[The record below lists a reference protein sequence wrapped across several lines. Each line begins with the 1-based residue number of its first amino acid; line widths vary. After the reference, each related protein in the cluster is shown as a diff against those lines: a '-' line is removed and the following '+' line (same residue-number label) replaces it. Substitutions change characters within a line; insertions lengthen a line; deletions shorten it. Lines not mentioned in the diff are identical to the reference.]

1 MGVYSNLAVQKINE
15 QEMLEN
21 FQFSDLLEFAID
33 IQKSDQAMFDAMLE
47 MDFHEAYESKGI
59 ITLTEADKE
68 NAVKVAVKNIW
79 GKIVEVL
86 KRFLGMIKTFI
97 AKISNKFAELSGKN
111 KQLVE
116 RIKVPIKSVIIEK
129 IKGKDIQVTAL
140 NVAVDVV
147 KNKIDAFLKVY
158 EKADGGS
165 DIAGEVKTLLSGLD
179 ATDQYFT
186 KIDLEK
192 YLDQDKFEMADLRD
206 RVADPK
212 KELNDALSEVETL
225 QQMVSDDITEYEKKA
240 KNEKSSD
247 DDRAEANR
255 IARNLNV
262 VLDGCTKL
270 LSFITSFYARKAACE
285 RAIYTKIG
293 AIDGAKLTAGDKVEQ
308 VKNVSKAAADAA
320 KNKAKDVAHDVKH
333 GIDNA
338 KAIAKNAKD
347 LAKDQKAQKQADKTA
362 TGESALE
369 DLEYQFMSIDVVNEA
384 YIEELFA

>member
-86 KRFLGMIKTFI
+86 NKFLDVVKTFV

-116 RIKVPIKSVIIEK
+116 RIKTPIKSTIIEK
-129 IKGKDIQVTAL
+129 IKGKNIQVTAL
-140 NVAVDVV
+140 NVDVDVI
-147 KNKIDAFLKVY
+147 KNKINAFLKVY
-158 EKADGGS
+158 EKADSGS
-165 DIAGEVKTLLSGLD
+165 DVSGEVKTLLSGLN
-179 ATDQYFT
+179 TVDQHFT
-186 KIDLEK
+186 KIDLVK
-192 YLDQDKFEMADLRD
+192 YLDEIEIADLRD
-206 RVADPK
+206 RVADPS
-212 KELNDALSEVETL
+212 KELNDALSEVKDLEKML
-225 QQMVSDDITEYEKKA
+225 SDDIKKY
-240 KNEKSSD
+240 NEDANKEDSSD
-247 DDRAEANR
+247 DARAKASRTASN
-255 IARNLNV
+255 INI

-270 LSFITSFYARKAACE
+270 LSFVTSFYARKAACE

-293 AIDGAKLTAGDKVEQ
+293 VIDGAKLTAGDKAEQ
-308 VKNVSKAAADAA
+308 VKNVGKAAADAA
-320 KNKAKDVAHDVKH
+320 KDKVKDAAHTVKH
-333 GIDNA
+333 GVDNA
-338 KAIAKNAKD
+338 KAIVKNSKD
-347 LAKDQKAQKQADKTA
+347 LDRAKDQKTA

-369 DLEYQFMSIDVVNEA
+369 DLEYQFMAIDVVNET

>member
-86 KRFLGMIKTFI
+86 KRFLGMVKTFI
-97 AKISNKFAELSGKN
+97 AKITNKFAELSGKN
-111 KQLVE
+111 QQLVE
-116 RIKVPIKSVIIEK
+116 RIKTPDKSTIIEK

-147 KNKIDAFLKVY
+147 NNKIEEFLKVY
-158 EKADGGS
+158 ARVKSES
-165 DIAGEVKTLLSGLD
+165 DISGEVKTLVSKLD

-192 YLDQDKFEMADLRD
+192 FLDKKENEIAKLRD
-206 RVADPK
+206 RVAEPK
-212 KELNDALSEVETL
+212 KELNNALSEIDAL
-225 QQMVSDDITEYEKKA
+225 QQMVSNDITNYEKDA
-240 KNEKSSD
+240 QNEKSSD
-247 DDRAEANR
+247 DARAEANR
-255 IARNLNV
+255 IAKNLNV

-270 LSFITSFYARKAACE
+270 LSFVTSFYARKAACD

-293 AIDGAKLTAGDKVEQ
+293 AIDGVKLNAGDKVEQ
-308 VKNVSKAAADAA
+308 AKNVSKAAANAA
-320 KNKAKDVAHDVKH
+320 KNKAKDIAHDVKH
-333 GIDNA
+333 QVDNA
-338 KAIAKNAKD
+338 KAIIKNSKD
-347 LAKDQKAQKQADKTA
+347 LDRAKDQKTA
-362 TGESALE
+362 TGESAVE
-369 DLEYQFMSIDVVNEA
+369 EAFADLEYQFMCIDVVNEA

>member
-86 KRFLGMIKTFI
+86 NKFLDVVKTFV

-116 RIKVPIKSVIIEK
+116 RIKTPIKSTIIEK
-129 IKGKDIQVTAL
+129 IKGKNIQVTAL
-140 NVAVDVV
+140 NVDVDVI
-147 KNKIDAFLKVY
+147 KNKINAFLKVY
-158 EKADGGS
+158 EKADSGS
-165 DIAGEVKTLLSGLD
+165 DVSGEVKTLLSGLNGV
-179 ATDQYFT
+179 DQYFT
-186 KIDLEK
+186 KMDLVK
-192 YLDQDKFEMADLRD
+192 YLDKIEISELRD
-206 RVADPK
+206 KVDDPK
-212 KELNDALSEVETL
+212 KDLNKVIKDDIEPL
-225 QQMVSDDITEYEKKA
+225 QAMLSDDIKKY
-240 KNEKSSD
+240 NEDANKEDSSD
-247 DDRAEANR
+247 DARAKASRTASN
-255 IARNLNV
+255 INI

-270 LSFITSFYARKAACE
+270 LSFVTSFYARKAACE

-293 AIDGAKLTAGDKVEQ
+293 VIDGAKLTAGDKAEQ
-308 VKNVSKAAADAA
+308 VKNVGKAAADAA
-320 KNKAKDVAHDVKH
+320 KDKVKDAAHAVKH
-333 GIDNA
+333 GVDNA
-338 KAIAKNAKD
+338 KAIVKNSKD
-347 LAKDQKAQKQADKTA
+347 LDRAKDQKTA

-369 DLEYQFMSIDVVNEA
+369 DLEYQFMAIDVVNET

>member
-79 GKIVEVL
+79 GKIVQVL
-86 KRFLGMIKTFI
+86 NKFLSLVKTFV
-97 AKISNKFAELSGKN
+97 AKISNKYAKLSDKN
-111 KQLVE
+111 QQLVE
-116 RIKVPIKSVIIEK
+116 RIKTPIKSTIIEK
-129 IKGKDIQVTAL
+129 IKGKNIQVTAL
-140 NVAVDVV
+140 NVDVDVV
-147 KNKIDAFLKVY
+147 NNKIEEYLKIY
-158 EKADGGS
+158 ERVKSES
-165 DIAGEVKTLLSGLD
+165 DISGEVKTFVSKLD
-179 ATDQYFT
+179 ATNQYFT

-192 YLDQDKFEMADLRD
+192 FLDKKENEISKLRD
-206 RVADPK
+206 RVADPE
-212 KELNDALSEVETL
+212 KELNDTLSEIKAL
-225 QQMVSDDITEYEKKA
+225 QQMVSKDITDYEKDA
-240 KNEKSSD
+240 NNEKSSD
-247 DDRAEANR
+247 DARAEASR
-255 IARNLNV
+255 IARNLNA

-270 LSFITSFYARKAACE
+270 LSFVTSFYAHKAACD

-293 AIDGAKLTAGDKVEQ
+293 VIDGVKLTAGDKVEQ
-308 VKNVSKAAADAA
+308 VKNISKAAADTA
-320 KNKAKDVAHDVKH
+320 KDKAKDTAHAVKH
-333 GIDNA
+333 GVDNA
-338 KAIAKNAKD
+338 KAIVKNSKD
-347 LAKDQKAQKQADKTA
+347 LDRAKDQKTA

-369 DLEYQFMSIDVVNEA
+369 DLEYQFMAIDVVNET